1 METIR
6 TDHVREAL
14 ARINELRAKSIRI
27 TLELTD
33 EGLVLD
39 AAAGGSI
46 ARYVVSYQELSL
58 SNINLIL
65 PWVEKI
71 AHELA

>member
-1 METIR
+1 MDTIR

-14 ARINELRAKSIRI
+14 ARCNELRADAIRVS
-27 TLELTD
+27 LELTD

-39 AAAGGSI
+39 AVAGGSA
-46 ARYVVSYQELSL
+46 ARCIVSYGELSL
-58 SNINLIL
+58 SNANPIL

>member
-14 ARINELRAKSIRI
+14 ARCNQLRADAIRI
-27 TLELTD
+27 ELQLTD

-39 AAAGGSI
+39 ATAGGSV

-58 SNINLIL
+58 SNINPIL